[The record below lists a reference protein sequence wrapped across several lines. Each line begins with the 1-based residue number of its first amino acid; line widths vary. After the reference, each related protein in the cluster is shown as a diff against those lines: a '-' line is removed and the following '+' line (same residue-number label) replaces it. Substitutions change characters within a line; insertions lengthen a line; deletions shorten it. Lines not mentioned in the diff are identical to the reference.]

1 MTVENISVLL
11 VESDDILRAIYSK
24 IIARQVKEVITATNG
39 EDGFLVYKSHM
50 PDIIITD
57 IKLPVINGIDM
68 VKKIR
73 SLDKSVRVIIMSA
86 FVDVKYFIQAIEA
99 EVKGFLTK
107 PVDSEKLA
115 KLLSQQVHEILL
127 ERQIE
132 EEGRKRR
139 EAEKDREKSDYI
151 LRILSETTALFF
163 QHGITSESINNTLE
177 LIGHA
182 TSASRLY
189 IFEKQK
195 YKKRDVL
202 NLTYDWVDEGI
213 ESQKDNEDLA
223 NVPVD
228 SLVYKRWNDLLK
240 EGIIIQGDIE
250 TDFLEDKEVV
260 RIMVSLG
267 VRSVLIIPIFIQSE
281 WWGFIGL
288 DECKRLRKW
297 SEVEINALQLVA
309 NNIGSAFYRKRVE
322 FELLSLNAQ
331 LENRV
336 KERTKE
342 LEIEV
347 AERKNTEVLLRESE
361 EKYRLIFENAND
373 GIILV
378 NKSGE
383 VLMVNPRMVE
393 VFDMIPRK
401 IIGKYF
407 CDFIDEEFRKPTS
420 LILSDKSSEEFFSTV
435 DITIT
440 KKNGFIR
447 WLELKP
453 ARINW
458 DGEMATLV
466 FVSDVTLRKTAED
479 ELNKLNLHLENRI
492 REEVQKVEQ
501 QQQLLIQ
508 KSKLESMGEL
518 AAGLAHEIN
527 QPLGGISMGLDN
539 ILYKLNEN
547 ELTNDYLVSKIS
559 VLFKDIERIRNIIN
573 HVRVF
578 SRDQQSIQKEKVEVS
593 KIVNNTL
600 SLVEKQFNSEHI
612 QIQTSLG
619 NEPVFIYANPYRVE
633 QVLLN
638 LLSNSRYAVN
648 KKSSR
653 GAGSNYKKKVVIKI
667 DVKSNLVL
675 ISIEDNGIGMKD
687 EIKNKIFEPFF
698 TTKDLESGTGIG
710 LSISYGIVK
719 ESNGRIFAQ
728 SAPNKGTKMFVEL
741 PII

>member
-1 MTVENISVLL
+1 
-11 VESDDILRAIYSK
+11 
-24 IIARQVKEVITATNG
+24 
-39 EDGFLVYKSHM
+39 M

-73 SLDKSVRVIIMSA
+73 NLNKNVRVIIMSA

-107 PVDSEKLA
+107 PVDSEKLE
-115 KLLSQQVHEILL
+115 KLLNQQIHEILL

-132 EEGRKRR
+132 EEGSKRR
-139 EAEKDREKSDYI
+139 AAEKDREKSDYI

-163 QHGITSESINNTLE
+163 QQGITGESINNTLE
-177 LIGHA
+177 LIGQA

-195 YKKRDVL
+195 NKKKEVL
-202 NLTYDWVDEGI
+202 NLTYDWVDKGV
-213 ESQKDNEDLA
+213 ESQRDNENFT

-228 SLVYKRWNDLLK
+228 SLVYKRWNKLLK
-240 EGIIIQGDIE
+240 EGVIIQGNIE
-250 TDFLEDKEVV
+250 TDFPEDKEVV
-260 RIMVSLG
+260 RLMSLLN
-267 VRSVLIIPIFIQSE
+267 VQSVLIIPIFIENE

-288 DECKRLRKW
+288 DECKRLRQW

-309 NNIGSAFYRKRVE
+309 NNIGSAFYRKKVE

-347 AERKNTEVLLRESE
+347 VERKHTEVLLRESE

-373 GIILV
+373 GIILI

-393 VFDMIPRK
+393 VFDMVPRK

-407 CDFIDEEFRKPTS
+407 CDFIDEEFRKPTN
-420 LILSDKSSEEFFSTV
+420 LILSDKSSEDFFSTV
-435 DITIT
+435 DVTIT
-440 KKNGFIR
+440 QKNKQVR

-453 ARINW
+453 ARIVW

-466 FVSDVTLRKTAED
+466 FVSDVTLRKTAEN
-479 ELNKLNLHLENRI
+479 ELNKLNLHLEKRI

-547 ELTNDYLVSKIS
+547 ELSDDYLVNKIS

-578 SRDQQSIQKEKVEVS
+578 SRDQQSIQKEKVEIS
-593 KIVNNTL
+593 MIIKNTL
-600 SLVEKQFNSEHI
+600 SLVEKQFNSENI
-612 QIQTSLG
+612 QIKTNLRE
-619 NEPVFIYANPYRVE
+619 EPVFIYVNPYRVE
-633 QVLLN
+633 QVFLN
-638 LLSNSRYAVN
+638 LLSNARYAVN
-648 KKSSR
+648 KKSSS
-653 GAGSNYKKKVVIKI
+653 GAGPSYKKKVAINLNVKI
-667 DVKSNLVL
+667 NRVL

-710 LSISYGIVK
+710 LSISYGIIK

>member
-11 VESDDILRAIYSK
+11 VESDDILRAIYSR

-73 SLDKSVRVIIMSA
+73 TLDKGVRVIIMSA

-99 EVKGFLTK
+99 GVKGFLTK
-107 PVDSEKLA
+107 PIDSDKLT
-115 KLLSQQVHEILL
+115 KILREQVHEILL

-132 EEGRKRR
+132 EEGRRR
-139 EAEKDREKSDYI
+139 KEAERDREKSDYI
-151 LRILSETTALFF
+151 LRILSETTALFL
-163 QHGITSESINNTLE
+163 QQGISDENINDTLG
-177 LIGHA
+177 LIGEA

-189 IFEKQK
+189 IFRRHAH
-195 YKKRDVL
+195 KKKSVVSQI
-202 NLTYDWVDEGI
+202 YEWVEYGI
-213 ESQKDNEDLA
+213 ERQLD
-223 NVPVD
+223 
-228 SLVYKRWNDLLK
+228 NDLLK
-240 EGIIIQGDIE
+240 NIPISSPSFSRWVSILESDEIIKGNVE
-250 TDFLEDKEVV
+250 TDFPEEEKQMLVAQDIKS
-260 RIMVSLG
+260 I
-267 VRSVLIIPIFIQSE
+267 LIIPVFLQNE

-288 DECKRLRKW
+288 DECKQTRQW
-297 SEVEINALQLVA
+297 SEVEINALRLVA
-309 NNIGSAFYRKRVE
+309 NNIGAAFYRKRVE

-347 AERKNTEVLLRESE
+347 AERKHTEVLLRESE

-393 VFDMIPRK
+393 VFDMIPKK
-401 IIGKYF
+401 IIGKRF
-407 CDFIDEEFRKPTS
+407 CDFIDEEFRKSTKS
-420 LILSDKSSEEFFSTV
+420 ILSDKSSEEFYTTV

-440 KKNGFIR
+440 HKNGHVR

-466 FVSDVTLRKTAED
+466 FVSDVTLRKIAED

-527 QPLGGISMGLDN
+527 QPLGGISMGLDT

-593 KIVNNTL
+593 KIVKNTL

-612 QIQTSLG
+612 QIKINLG
-619 NEPVFIYANPYRVE
+619 SKPVFIYVNPYRVE

-638 LLSNSRYAVN
+638 LLSNARYAVN
-648 KKSSR
+648 KKSSG
-653 GAGSNYKKKVVIKI
+653 GAGSSYKKKVVINT
-667 DVKSNLVL
+667 DVKSNMVL

-710 LSISYGIVK
+710 LSISYGIIK

-728 SAPNKGTKMFVEL
+728 SAQDKGTKMFIEL